1 VTLRAF
7 RHRVERLE
15 KVSTF
20 NGFHVIYAHVGTP
33 HLDELAERH
42 IASETE
48 HAEQMK
54 KLPFV
59 FRLKTARSEVEVL
72 SAFNP

>member
-1 VTLRAF
+1 MTLRAF
-7 RHRVERLE
+7 RHPVERLE

-20 NGFHVIYAHVGTP
+20 NAFHVVYAHVGTP

-59 FRLKTARSEVEVL
+59 FRLNIACTGVEVL
-72 SAFNP
+72 

>member
-1 VTLRAF
+1 MTLRAF
-7 RHRVERLE
+7 RHRVEQLE

-42 IASETE
+42 VAIQTE
-48 HAEQMK
+48 YAEQMK

-59 FRLKTARSEVEVL
+59 FRLNTARSEGEVL
-72 SAFNP
+72 

>member
-1 VTLRAF
+1 MTLRAF

-20 NGFHVIYAHVGTP
+20 NGFHVIYARVGTP
-33 HLDELAERH
+33 HLEELAEWH
-42 IASETE
+42 VASQTE
-48 HAEQMK
+48 YAEQMK

-59 FRLKTARSEVEVL
+59 FRLNTARTGVEVL
-72 SAFNP
+72 

>member
-1 VTLRAF
+1 MTLRAF

-33 HLDELAERH
+33 HLDELAEQH
-42 IASETE
+42 VANETE
-48 HAEQMK
+48 YAEQMK

-59 FRLKTARSEVEVL
+59 FRLNTSYTGVEVL
-72 SAFNP
+72 

>member
-1 VTLRAF
+1 MTLRAF

-15 KVSTF
+15 KVSTV
-20 NGFHVIYAHVGTP
+20 NGFHVVYAHVGTP

-54 KLPFV
+54 KLRLCFV
-59 FRLKTARSEVEVL
+59 
-72 SAFNP
+72 

>member
-1 VTLRAF
+1 MTLRAF

-33 HLDELAERH
+33 HLDELAERR
-42 IASETE
+42 IASET
-48 HAEQMK
+48 
-54 KLPFV
+54 
-59 FRLKTARSEVEVL
+59 
-72 SAFNP
+72 

>member
-1 VTLRAF
+1 MTLRAF

-20 NGFHVIYAHVGTP
+20 NAFHVVYAHVGTP

-42 IASETE
+42 VASETE
-48 HAEQMK
+48 YAEQMK

-59 FRLKTARSEVEVL
+59 FRLNTACSEVEVL
-72 SAFNP
+72 

>member
-20 NGFHVIYAHVGTP
+20 NGFHVIYARVGTP

-42 IASETE
+42 VASETE
-48 HAEQMK
+48 YAKQMK

-59 FRLKTARSEVEVL
+59 FRLNIACTGVEVL
-72 SAFNP
+72 

>member
-1 VTLRAF
+1 MTLRAF

-42 IASETE
+42 IARETE
-48 HAEQMK
+48 CAEQMK

-59 FRLKTARSEVEVL
+59 FRLNIASTEIEVL
-72 SAFNP
+72 

>member
-1 VTLRAF
+1 MTLRAF
-7 RHRVERLE
+7 RRRVERLE
-15 KVSTF
+15 KVSTV
-20 NGFHVIYAHVGTP
+20 NAFHVVYAHVGTP

-59 FRLKTARSEVEVL
+59 FRLNTACSEVEVL
-72 SAFNP
+72 

>member
-20 NGFHVIYAHVGTP
+20 NGFHVIYAHVGAP
-33 HLDELAERH
+33 QLDELAEQH
-42 IASETE
+42 VADETE
-48 HAEQMK
+48 YAEQMK

-59 FRLKTARSEVEVL
+59 FRLNIACTEVEVL
-72 SAFNP
+72 

>member
-7 RHRVERLE
+7 RHRVERIE

-20 NGFHVIYAHVGTP
+20 NGFHVVYAHVGTP

-42 IASETE
+42 VASQTE
-48 HAEQMK
+48 YAEQMK

-59 FRLKTARSEVEVL
+59 FRLSIACTGVE
-72 SAFNP
+72 AP

>member
-1 VTLRAF
+1 MTLRAF

-15 KVSTF
+15 KVSTV
-20 NGFHVIYAHVGTP
+20 NGFHVVYAHVGTP

-42 IASETE
+42 VASQTE
-48 HAEQMK
+48 YAEQMK

-59 FRLKTARSEVEVL
+59 FRLNTACSEVEVL
-72 SAFNP
+72 